1 MFSIGDLI
9 CYIFG
14 GLSLIGFI
22 SYCILQHI
30 DFMREYKWLLRLSFL
45 FLGLSIFFML

>member
-14 GLSLIGFI
+14 GLSLLGFI
-22 SYCILQHI
+22 SYSILQHI

-45 FLGLSIFFML
+45 FLGLTILSMI